1 MNIEVANSPN
11 LGIASTKPN
20 KLIGDWINNNEQ
32 YAIAQTFS
40 EKKIGQFNKSDMA
53 QLVDAIATWQVML
66 GIGNDT
72 TEQELVFIC
81 QFIYDNFDTLTLS
94 DINMAMKLVVSQKIR
109 LEYTSQKKITA
120 LYVSKSLNAY
130 VEYKTELYNE
140 ILRNKQKHLD
150 KIEAKNVRV
159 LTQSEK
165 ANDFKN
171 HCIAMYKNYEE
182 DGWTIDFGDFF
193 YNWMKRLNLINE
205 AIIPQALSY
214 AETRYINDKKNP
226 NSFAMAIKMGLNNI
240 DSIKFQKK
248 KYARQYVVNMFLAE
262 NDIIDIIKKINPQQ
276 F

>member
-1 MNIEVANSPN
+1 
-11 LGIASTKPN
+11 
-20 KLIGDWINNNEQ
+20 
-32 YAIAQTFS
+32 
-40 EKKIGQFNKSDMA
+40 MA

-109 LEYTSQKKITA
+109 LEYISQKKITA

-130 VEYKTELYNE
+130 VEYKTDIYNE
-140 ILRNKQKHLD
+140 ILRNKQRHID
-150 KIEAKNVRV
+150 KLELKNIKV
-159 LTQSEK
+159 LNKSEK

-171 HCIAMYKNYEE
+171 HCIAMYKNYEQ

-193 YNWMKRLNLINE
+193 YNWMKKLNLVSDKIIPE
-205 AIIPQALSY
+205 AIAY
-214 AETRYINDKKNP
+214 AESKYIEDKKNP
-226 NSFAMAIKMGLNNI
+226 NRFQLQIKLGLNNVE
-240 DSIKFQKK
+240 SIKFQKK
-248 KYARQYVVNMFLAE
+248 KYAREYVVNTYFQN
-262 NDIIDIIKKINPQQ
+262 NDILDIIQKIKQEQ